1 MSILITGA
9 NGAIGFDLVNL
20 LSKYKKVY
28 AISRTNKKNKI
39 LNNVKWIRHDL
50 RKEFKLD
57 IKSPLD
63 CIVHC
68 AVDQN
73 YLNKNNKR
81 YSRTNLKIIKNII
94 NFSKNNNSKI
104 IINFSSIEVYGSI
117 KKKILNEKYN
127 SIKPNIY
134 GQTKLLIE
142 KYLEKKTNSN
152 FISLRLPG
160 IFCKFTKNLNRPWL
174 NNIMQIMKK
183 NEDVVVYNGL
193 NKFNN
198 IVDSTQ
204 ISKIILHII
213 KKKNRIRNFYNIA
226 SSQPTIL
233 LNLLKNLK
241 RKMKSKSNI
250 VNLKDNNKASFYIS
264 VKKFEKKLGFS
275 LETTNKLAYSHLKT
289 FK

>member
-117 KKKILNEKYN
+117 KKKN
-127 SIKPNIY
+127 
-134 GQTKLLIE
+134 
-142 KYLEKKTNSN
+142 
-152 FISLRLPG
+152 
-160 IFCKFTKNLNRPWL
+160 
-174 NNIMQIMKK
+174 
-183 NEDVVVYNGL
+183 
-193 NKFNN
+193 
-198 IVDSTQ
+198 
-204 ISKIILHII
+204 
-213 KKKNRIRNFYNIA
+213 
-226 SSQPTIL
+226 
-233 LNLLKNLK
+233 
-241 RKMKSKSNI
+241 
-250 VNLKDNNKASFYIS
+250 
-264 VKKFEKKLGFS
+264 
-275 LETTNKLAYSHLKT
+275 
-289 FK
+289 

>member
-28 AISRTNKKNKI
+28 AISRTKKGNKKLK
-39 LNNVKWIRHDL
+39 NVEWINHDL
-50 RKEFKLD
+50 KKEIKLN
-57 IKSPLD
+57 IKSQLD

-73 YLNKNNKR
+73 FLNKSDKK
-81 YSRTNLKIIKNII
+81 YSRINLKIIKNVV
-94 NFSKNNNSKI
+94 NFAKKNNSKI
-104 IINFSSIEVYGSI
+104 IINFSSIEVYGNV
-117 KKKILNEKYN
+117 KTKFLNERYKPV
-127 SIKPNIY
+127 KPNIY

-142 KYLEKKTNSN
+142 KYLERTNLN

-160 IFCKFTKNLNRPWL
+160 IFCKFQKNLNRPWL
-174 NNIMQIMKK
+174 NNVLKRLKK
-183 NEDVVVYNGL
+183 NDEIVVYNGL

-198 IVDSTQ
+198 IIDSYQ

-213 KKKNRIRNFYNIA
+213 KDKIKIKNFYNFA
-226 SSQPTIL
+226 SSQPIIL
-233 LNLLKNLK
+233 FSLIKKLKS
-241 RKMKSKSNI
+241 KMKSKSNI
-250 VNLKDNNKASFYIS
+250 VNLKDNNKVSFYIS
-264 VKKFEKKLGFS
+264 VKKLEKKYGFS
-275 LETTNKLAYSHLKT
+275 LAPTKKLVYNHLKN

>member
-20 LSKYKKVY
+20 LSKHRKVY
-28 AISRTNKKNKI
+28 AISRTKNKNKKLK
-39 LNNVKWIRHDL
+39 NVKWINHDL
-50 RKEFKLD
+50 RKKIKLD
-57 IKSPLD
+57 IKIPLD

-73 YLNKNNKR
+73 YLNKNDKK
-81 YSRTNLKIIKNII
+81 YSRINLKIIKNVI
-94 NFSKNNNSKI
+94 NFSEKNNSKI
-104 IINFSSIEVYGSI
+104 IINFSSIEVYGTI

-127 SIKPNIY
+127 PIKPNIY

-142 KYLEKKTNSN
+142 KYLEKKTNLN

-174 NNIMQIMKK
+174 NNVLQILKK
-183 NEDVVVYNGL
+183 NEEVVVYNGL

-204 ISKIILHII
+204 VSKIILHII

-250 VNLKDNNKASFYIS
+250 INLKDNNKAQFYIS
-264 VKKFEKKLGFS
+264 VKKFEKKLGFNLVS
-275 LETTNKLAYSHLKT
+275 TKIIVNSHLKT
-289 FK
+289 FN